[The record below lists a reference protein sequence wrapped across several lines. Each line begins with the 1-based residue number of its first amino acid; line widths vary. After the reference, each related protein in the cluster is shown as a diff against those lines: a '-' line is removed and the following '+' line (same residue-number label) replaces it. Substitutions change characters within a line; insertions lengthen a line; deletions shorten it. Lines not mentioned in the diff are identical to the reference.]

1 MQKLLQNLDPF
12 YQHGIVEIQCSK
24 LRWPHQKHM
33 NNYYEITIKVKELI
47 CINKGLNDTENG
59 THTIILIN
67 KYGIWNITPE

>member
-1 MQKLLQNLDPF
+1 
-12 YQHGIVEIQCSK
+12 
-24 LRWPHQKHM
+24 M